1 MDTMPVAL
9 QPASAIPSQ
18 TISAPRVLSIDV
30 LRGLTIALMILVN
43 DPGDWAHTY
52 TQLDHAPW
60 NGFTLTD
67 FVFPN
72 FLFLVGASI
81 IFSMHSRLARGA
93 SKRTLAL
100 HIFRRAFLIF
110 AIKMFLTAYPHFHY
124 HTLRIYGVLTRIAL
138 CYLVAGLI
146 CLFTQSARGPM
157 RQARTLL
164 LITATLLVG
173 YWALMRFVPVP
184 GLGTP
189 THNFPILDP
198 NNNLAAWLDRAIN
211 AFTQRVLQT
220 GHLYEHTRDPE
231 GLLSTLPAI
240 ATTLIGSV
248 TAIWLRRVASPETT
262 PENTASQPNTPHFA
276 PPPNPSSRPD
286 PERSRGG
293 VERPPHFSRS
303 ATAITQRQCLLG
315 LILTGIAGLITG
327 LLWNP
332 TFPINKNLWTS
343 SYVLYSAG
351 WSLLTLALC
360 YWLIDMRRLNE
371 TQAGKAILWPWL
383 VFGSNA
389 ITAFVISNF
398 LVLTLIWIK
407 VPDSLSTTG
416 KPATAWFW
424 AYHHIF
430 ARHASTNVT
439 SVAFAI
445 AFVAVCLIPN
455 WLLWRKRIFLK
466 V

>member
-1 MDTMPVAL
+1 
-9 QPASAIPSQ
+9 
-18 TISAPRVLSIDV
+18 
-30 LRGLTIALMILVN
+30 MILVN

-81 IFSMHSRLARGA
+81 IFSMQSRLARGA
-93 SKRTLAL
+93 SKKTLAL

-146 CLFTQSARGPM
+146 CLFTQR
-157 RQARTLL
+157 ARTLL
-164 LITATLLVG
+164 LITASLLVG

-184 GLGTP
+184 GLGIP

-248 TAIWLRRVASPETT
+248 TAIWLRRAASPEPT
-262 PENTASQPNTPHFA
+262 PK
-276 PPPNPSSRPD
+276 NPSSRP
-286 PERSRGG
+286 ERSG
-293 VERPPHFSRS
+293 VERPP
-303 ATAITQRQCLLG
+303 
-315 LILTGIAGLITG
+315 
-327 LLWNP
+327 
-332 TFPINKNLWTS
+332 
-343 SYVLYSAG
+343 Y
-351 WSLLTLALC
+351 
-360 YWLIDMRRLNE
+360 
-371 TQAGKAILWPWL
+371 
-383 VFGSNA
+383 
-389 ITAFVISNF
+389 
-398 LVLTLIWIK
+398 
-407 VPDSLSTTG
+407 
-416 KPATAWFW
+416 
-424 AYHHIF
+424 F
-430 ARHASTNVT
+430 ARPPPQSPSANAS
-439 SVAFAI
+439 SA
-445 AFVAVCLIPN
+445 
-455 WLLWRKRIFLK
+455 
-466 V
+466 